1 MWRQRKFDLIIVGGG
16 PAGTTAA
23 RYAAKGGIN
32 VLLLEKDR
40 DIGVP
45 VRCGEAASD
54 EGLKIFV
61 EPDPRWI
68 KSVITKLRLISPNG
82 RTIDVDLKQ
91 KGYILDR
98 RIFDYDLAQYAAVE
112 GAQIVCKAYVY
123 GLLFDDDKVSGVKGE
138 YLGEPFEVKSKLVI
152 GADGVESRVGRWAG
166 LNTVVKMK
174 DMESAIQKT
183 ISGIEVNEHRFDF
196 YMSREWAP
204 GGYLWIFPKGP
215 NAANIGLAVSGKYSR
230 FRSAQRY
237 LDDFLQKTFP
247 DGSVVS
253 TTVGGV
259 PCDKTLKKFITHGLM
274 LAGDSAHMV
283 NPMTGG
289 GIVPGMRGGMLAG
302 ETAAEAIKEGDTS
315 EKYLNR
321 YAKKWHKVG
330 GRNHERFYSIKETV
344 SKLTDEELN
353 SICDA
358 VEKIP
363 PEERTIGKVFRK
375 AIFKKPSLLV
385 DVMKVFAG
393 V

>member
-1 MWRQRKFDLIIVGGG
+1 MWKQHRFDLIVVGGG

-23 RYAAKGGIN
+23 RYAAMGGLR
-32 VLLLEKDR
+32 VLVLEKDR

-54 EGLKIFV
+54 EGLRIFLD
-61 EPDPRWI
+61 PDPRWI
-68 KSVITKLRLISPNG
+68 KSEITKMRLVSPSG
-82 RTIDVDLKQ
+82 HKIDVNLSQ

-98 RIFDYDLAQYAAVE
+98 RIFDYDLAQYAASE
-112 GAQIVCKAYVY
+112 GAMIVCKAYVN
-123 GLLFDDDKVSGVKGE
+123 GLLFDGDCVVGVKGE
-138 YLGEPFEVKSKLVI
+138 YLGEPFEVRSELVI

-183 ISGIEVNEHRFDF
+183 ISGIELDEHRFDF
-196 YMSREWAP
+196 YLSSELAP

-215 NAANIGLAVSGKYSR
+215 HAANIGLGISGVHSR
-230 FRSAQRY
+230 NRSALRY
-237 LDDFLQKTFP
+237 LEDFLEKTFP

-259 PCDKTLKKFITHGLM
+259 PCAKTMDKFIANGLM
-274 LAGDSAHMV
+274 LAGDAAHMV
-283 NPMTGG
+283 NPVTGG

-302 ETAAEAIKEGDTS
+302 EVAVAAIKAGDTS
-315 EKYLNR
+315 ERFLSR
-321 YAKKWHKVG
+321 YPKEWHKVG
-330 GRNHERFYSIKETV
+330 GKNHERFYSIKSV
-344 SKLTDEELN
+344 VNRLTDQELDR
-353 SICDA
+353 IADA

-363 PEERTIGKVFRK
+363 SSDRTIAKVFRK
-375 AIFKKPSLLV
+375 AVFKKPALIV

>member
-1 MWRQRKFDLIIVGGG
+1 MWRQRKFDLIVVGGG

-54 EGLKIFV
+54 EGLRIFV

-82 RTIDVDLKQ
+82 HKIDVDLKQ

-98 RIFDYDLAQYAAVE
+98 RIFDYDLAQYAAIE
-112 GAQIVCKAYVY
+112 GAQIVCKAYVD
-123 GLLFDDDKVSGVKGE
+123 GLLFDGDKVSGVKGE

-204 GGYLWIFPKGP
+204 GGYL
-215 NAANIGLAVSGKYSR
+215 LSR
-230 FRSAQRY
+230 IHIS
-237 LDDFLQKTFP
+237 
-247 DGSVVS
+247 
-253 TTVGGV
+253 
-259 PCDKTLKKFITHGLM
+259 
-274 LAGDSAHMV
+274 
-283 NPMTGG
+283 
-289 GIVPGMRGGMLAG
+289 
-302 ETAAEAIKEGDTS
+302 
-315 EKYLNR
+315 
-321 YAKKWHKVG
+321 
-330 GRNHERFYSIKETV
+330 
-344 SKLTDEELN
+344 
-353 SICDA
+353 
-358 VEKIP
+358 
-363 PEERTIGKVFRK
+363 
-375 AIFKKPSLLV
+375 
-385 DVMKVFAG
+385 
-393 V
+393 